1 MLRKG
6 APPSTALAVRRPGDG
21 VTAFG
26 LGPDQAA
33 RIVRWSERA
42 TSRKLANRSVR
53 GAGGGASGYLA
64 ALLRSVDLL
73 TGEIVT
79 GDHSDAPES
88 AVS

>member
-1 MLRKG
+1 MQHKG
-6 APPSTALAVRRPGDG
+6 APPSTALAVRRQGDG

-42 TSRKLANRSVR
+42 AARKLANGSVR
-53 GAGGGASGYLA
+53 GAGGGASGDLA

-79 GDHSDAPES
+79 NDQSVAAGS
-88 AVS
+88 ASS